1 MNELDPTE
9 EVIFNA
15 ARQFADA
22 EKLRQYLDLA
32 CDGEPEMRQR
42 IERLLDRAPEADSF
56 FGRNAA
62 FAKNLLAPAE
72 LGSVQASPGV
82 DEQAGAVIGR
92 YKLLEKIGE
101 GGMGVVYMAEQRE
114 PVVRKVALKVI
125 KVGMDTRQ
133 VVARFEAERQALA
146 LMDHPNIA
154 KVLDGGATDTGRPYF
169 VMELVQGVPI
179 TEFCDKSRL
188 SAQERIKLFLPVC
201 QAIQSAH
208 QKGIIHRDLKPA
220 NILVTLNPDGSG
232 HPMVIDFG
240 VAKAT
245 NQALT
250 EKTLFT
256 RYAAMIGT
264 PAYMSPEQ
272 AEMSRLDVDTRA
284 DIYGLGVLLYELLTG
299 TTPFPEK
306 RLRSVGYNEMQR
318 IIVEE
323 EPERPSTRVLKTP
336 RGIAP
341 SPLTTRHSPLATDL
355 DWIVM
360 KCLEKDRGRR
370 YETAN
375 GLAMDLQRHLNN
387 EPVVARSPSRSYQF
401 QKFVRRHRATATAAA
416 AVGMVLVLGA
426 LVSTW
431 EAIRA
436 TQARRQAEVNER
448 EAQAAQASEAQQR
461 RRAETQ
467 AYVANI
473 RLAQE
478 AWTQGEFPRLRQ
490 VLEETASYPGR
501 GFEWY
506 YWQRQA
512 HVELQT
518 FYGHSDVVQSA
529 AFSPNGQRVVTCG
542 ADHTARV
549 WDTATGKELFTL
561 KGHDAGVNSVAF
573 SPDGLRIAT
582 GSDDRTGKVWDAAN
596 GNALFSLK
604 GHTELLSCVA
614 FSPDGRRIITAS
626 KDGTAKVWDAAGEK
640 EPLTFTWH
648 TTWLNS
654 VAYASDGQRI
664 VSASDEGTKVWEAA
678 SGKELLSLP
687 GRANTA
693 AISPDGQRIVAGLWD
708 GTAKVWDAASGR
720 ELFAFKVSSTIWS
733 VAVSPDSRRIL
744 TGGPDV
750 TAKLWDA
757 ANGKELFSFN
767 GHDGAI
773 RAVAFSADGQRIL
786 TGSDDQTAKVWE
798 APNRKE
804 PLTLKGHSGA
814 INSVAFSPDGQRI
827 LTGSDDTTAR
837 VWETISG
844 NELVKL
850 TGHGGP
856 IRGVAFSPDG
866 RRIVTGSNDR
876 SARVWEASGG
886 ERLFTLTGHK
896 GWISTVAFSPD
907 GRRIVTCSWDHT
919 AKVWDASS
927 GKELLNLKGHTRR
940 LHGVAFSPDGRQIA
954 TGSEDHTAKL
964 WDSFG
969 GKELLTLKGHNDS
982 VNRLSFS
989 PDGRRILTGSNDR
1002 TARIWETAT
1011 GRELLTLKG
1020 QGSLILGVGFSP
1032 DGERIVT
1039 GGADNAA
1046 KLWEASSGQELLTLN
1061 GHTAW
1066 ARCVAFSPDGQRIVT
1081 GSWDQTA
1088 KVWQSATAQEVAG
1101 WKREEKA
1108 ADERAA
1114 LLRQSEA
1121 AGAELERA
1129 RRAREP
1135 GAITQW
1141 LILAPIPFETR
1152 GQPGSGLVALDQ
1164 EQIPLEARLR
1174 PRAGNRVKAA
1184 ENELVWS
1191 ALQMEDGV
1199 IDLDPIVTQQAEF
1212 SVAYAVCYI
1221 LSEADH
1227 GALLMKVGTIGQAK
1241 IYLNGKQ
1248 IYWFAS
1254 SRANVPEQNVVTGV
1268 ELRAGV
1274 NLLVFKLV
1282 NELGPWQGWVRLTD
1296 AAGQPVKGTSVTV
1309 IPP

>member
-1 MNELDPTE
+1 MATPEIHLKS
-9 EVIFNA
+9 
-15 ARQFADA
+15 AD
-22 EKLRQYLDLA
+22 
-32 CDGEPEMRQR
+32 M
-42 IERLLDRAPEADSF
+42 S
-56 FGRNAA
+56 
-62 FAKNLLAPAE
+62 
-72 LGSVQASPGV
+72 
-82 DEQAGAVIGR
+82 
-92 YKLLEKIGE
+92 
-101 GGMGVVYMAEQRE
+101 
-114 PVVRKVALKVI
+114 
-125 KVGMDTRQ
+125 
-133 VVARFEAERQALA
+133 
-146 LMDHPNIA
+146 
-154 KVLDGGATDTGRPYF
+154 
-169 VMELVQGVPI
+169 MEL
-179 TEFCDKSRL
+179 T
-188 SAQERIKLFLPVC
+188 
-201 QAIQSAH
+201 QSA
-208 QKGIIHRDLKPA
+208 P
-220 NILVTLNPDGSG
+220 LV
-232 HPMVIDFG
+232 
-240 VAKAT
+240 
-245 NQALT
+245 
-250 EKTLFT
+250 
-256 RYAAMIGT
+256 R
-264 PAYMSPEQ
+264 
-272 AEMSRLDVDTRA
+272 
-284 DIYGLGVLLYELLTG
+284 
-299 TTPFPEK
+299 
-306 RLRSVGYNEMQR
+306 
-318 IIVEE
+318 
-323 EPERPSTRVLKTP
+323 
-336 RGIAP
+336 
-341 SPLTTRHSPLATDL
+341 
-355 DWIVM
+355 
-360 KCLEKDRGRR
+360 
-370 YETAN
+370 
-375 GLAMDLQRHLNN
+375 
-387 EPVVARSPSRSYQF
+387 
-401 QKFVRRHRATATAAA
+401 
-416 AVGMVLVLGA
+416 
-426 LVSTW
+426 
-431 EAIRA
+431 
-436 TQARRQAEVNER
+436 
-448 EAQAAQASEAQQR
+448 
-461 RRAETQ
+461 
-467 AYVANI
+467 
-473 RLAQE
+473 
-478 AWTQGEFPRLRQ
+478 
-490 VLEETASYPGR
+490 
-501 GFEWY
+501 
-506 YWQRQA
+506 
-512 HVELQT
+512 
-518 FYGHSDVVQSA
+518 
-529 AFSPNGQRVVTCG
+529 
-542 ADHTARV
+542 
-549 WDTATGKELFTL
+549 
-561 KGHDAGVNSVAF
+561 SVAF
-573 SPDGLRIAT
+573 SPDMRFALSGSMNDTATLWDLTAATAVRTFSAPRGYTGDGLI
-582 GSDDRTGKVWDAAN
+582 
-596 GNALFSLK
+596 
-604 GHTELLSCVA
+604 VA
-614 FSPDGRRIITAS
+614 FS
-626 KDGTAKVWDAAGEK
+626 KDGLYGMTGGKGLKIWDLSTGGEVKTIGDRRTMSIAVSPDKQSVLTGEWPSEVFSTPHPYMILWDINAGSEIRGYK
-640 EPLTFTWH
+640 DPEG
-648 TTWLNS
+648 S
-654 VAYASDGQRI
+654 A
-664 VSASDEGTKVWEAA
+664 VSTV
-678 SGKELLSLP
+678 
-687 GRANTA
+687 
-693 AISPDGQRIVAGLWD
+693 AISPDGRYALSGHLGGKMFLWD
-708 GTAKVWDAASGR
+708 VASGR
-720 ELFAFKVSSTIWS
+720 V
-733 VAVSPDSRRIL
+733 
-744 TGGPDV
+744 
-750 TAKLWDA
+750 
-757 ANGKELFSFN
+757 
-767 GHDGAI
+767 
-773 RAVAFSADGQRIL
+773 
-786 TGSDDQTAKVWE
+786 
-798 APNRKE
+798 
-804 PLTLKGHSGA
+804 
-814 INSVAFSPDGQRI
+814 INSVKADRAFLAPDVN
-827 LTGSDDTTAR
+827 S
-837 VWETISG
+837 
-844 NELVKL
+844 
-850 TGHGGP
+850 
-856 IRGVAFSPDG
+856 
-866 RRIVTGSNDR
+866 
-876 SARVWEASGG
+876 
-886 ERLFTLTGHK
+886 
-896 GWISTVAFSPD
+896 VAFSPD